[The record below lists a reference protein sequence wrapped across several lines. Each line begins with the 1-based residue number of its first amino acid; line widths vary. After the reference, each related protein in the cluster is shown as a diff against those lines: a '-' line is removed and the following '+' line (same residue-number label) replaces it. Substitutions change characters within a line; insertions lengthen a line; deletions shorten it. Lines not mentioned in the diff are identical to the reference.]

1 APRLHFINA
10 SQNKENQF
18 CAGLRLGQ
26 HEVSGCTPHQIER
39 SRHLLQQKQ
48 IDPEEVDRARQE
60 TKLLRASA
68 AELEKRT
75 AAQQSQWGEI
85 LRARQS
91 EMSLAL
97 EQGAVQTG
105 EISAMREALAIA
117 NSRAEELKGML
128 EKQQL
133 ASEAMIAQLTQALTN
148 QSRQPMPTADSKK
161 GKK

>member
-1 APRLHFINA
+1 MSDYL
-10 SQNKENQF
+10 
-18 CAGLRLGQ
+18 
-26 HEVSGCTPHQIER
+26 PHQIER
-39 SRHLLQQKQ
+39 SRAAATERRLL
-48 IDPEEVDRARQE
+48 EEVDRARQE